1 MRRAIPIVLL
11 DVVLALPPSLTS
23 SDEGPVWFWFSEC
36 GGPSM
41 TLEVRLSIP
50 LCHAQRESVHSRR
63 LEHAIHFTFR
73 PRRSIRWTGYRD
85 EDEKTAAGRP
95 LEVDL
100 WEAGADPDALLIGAA
115 VSDGDTLRMN
125 TIHIAYPTKRA
136 ETEIAGGLFVVSDP
150 GKTP

>member
-1 MRRAIPIVLL
+1 LG
-11 DVVLALPPSLTS
+11 VVLALPPSLTS

-41 TLEVRLSIP
+41 TLEVRLNRDTVYQSSIP
-50 LCHAQRESVHSRR
+50 LCHAQRESVHSRG

-85 EDEKTAAGRP
+85 EAEKTAAGRP

-125 TIHIAYPTKRA
+125 TITPRSGRKRR
-136 ETEIAGGLFVVSDP
+136 S
-150 GKTP
+150 

>member
-1 MRRAIPIVLL
+1 MLSGRACTAAVSSTRFTSRSDLVDPSGGRAIE
-11 DVVLALPPSLTS
+11 TK
-23 SDEGPVWFWFSEC
+23 
-36 GGPSM
+36 
-41 TLEVRLSIP
+41 TK
-50 LCHAQRESVHSRR
+50 
-63 LEHAIHFTFR
+63 
-73 PRRSIRWTGYRD
+73 
-85 EDEKTAAGRP
+85 KTAAGRP

-136 ETEIAGGLFVVSDP
+136 ETEIAGGLFVVSNP